1 MSSNYIIYEQI
12 KNKTCT
18 LTNNL
23 INNNLINNNLINN
36 NLINLYERKFLSKRK
51 STFCVRT
58 IIIIL
63 NDFVH

>member
-23 INNNLINNNLINN
+23 INNDLKNNN
-36 NLINLYERKFLSKRK
+36 
-51 STFCVRT
+51 
-58 IIIIL
+58 
-63 NDFVH
+63 

>member
-23 INNNLINNNLINN
+23 INNNLINNNLIN
-36 NLINLYERKFLSKRK
+36 LYERNFLSKRK